1 MEHKSLSVICPVYN
15 EEEAIAVFYQE
26 LKEVITEKC
35 ADYETS
41 IIFVLDRSTDK
52 TQTILEE
59 ICSNDKSTKL
69 LVMSSRFGHQAAL
82 IAGIDNA
89 SSDVIVMM
97 DSDLQHPPELIPEML
112 KAYHMGNDIVAGVRV
127 DNRDKGFFSCLP
139 SRLFY
144 LCWNKFSGLHLS
156 VGEADYR
163 LISRR
168 VALVFKQQLREQ
180 NQFLRGLFYWVGFN
194 RTTVE
199 FTAANRIGGKTK
211 YTFSKLFAFAINSVA
226 SFSKWPLQFAIMI
239 GLLSAIGAMVG
250 FISIVFD
257 YFFYGTAPSG
267 WYTLATI
274 IFFFCGLQILFIG
287 TIGQYVGM
295 IFDEVK
301 NRPLY
306 IIDRK
311 INFDDM

>member
-1 MEHKSLSVICPVYN
+1 
-15 EEEAIAVFYQE
+15 
-26 LKEVITEKC
+26 
-35 ADYETS
+35 
-41 IIFVLDRSTDK
+41 
-52 TQTILEE
+52 
-59 ICSNDKSTKL
+59 
-69 LVMSSRFGHQAAL
+69 
-82 IAGIDNA
+82 
-89 SSDVIVMM
+89 
-97 DSDLQHPPELIPEML
+97 ML
-112 KAYHMGNDIVAGVRV
+112 
-127 DNRDKGFFSCLP
+127 
-139 SRLFY
+139 
-144 LCWNKFSGLHLS
+144 NKFSGLHLS

-168 VALVFKQQLREQ
+168 VALIFKQQLREQ
-180 NQFLRGLFYWVGFN
+180 NQFCVDCFIGWALIEPLLNLHYS
-194 RTTVE
+194 
-199 FTAANRIGGKTK
+199 NRIGGKTK

-257 YFFYGTAPSG
+257 YFFLWYGAF
-267 WYTLATI
+267 WLVYTLATI